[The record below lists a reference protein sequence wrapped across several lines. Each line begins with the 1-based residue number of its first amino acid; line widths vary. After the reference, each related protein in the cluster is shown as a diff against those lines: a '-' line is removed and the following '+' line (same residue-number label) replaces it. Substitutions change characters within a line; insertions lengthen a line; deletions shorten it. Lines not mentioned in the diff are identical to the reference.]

1 MNALDAVLIII
12 IALFTIRGIFRGL
25 ITELIVLISLIAGF
39 VLAFQ
44 FADSGIHVLQKYF
57 PLLPQQ
63 AARVISF
70 IVIFVAVN
78 VVLRLLGRLLNKFA
92 SFVYLQS
99 LNRIAGGVFALLK
112 SVLII
117 SIVFIILESIP
128 FSAAIQKMIQVDK
141 SVLYYP
147 VRDFGLWLYQAIM
160 AVLPGDLSVTDKIL
174 NMMKQADADKLKFL
188 QPH

>member
-1 MNALDAVLIII
+1 MNSLDVVLIVI

-39 VLAFQ
+39 ILAFN
-44 FADSGIHVLQKYF
+44 FADSGIGVLHKYF
-57 PLLPQQ
+57 PLLPDQV
-63 AARVISF
+63 ARIIAF
-70 IVIFVAVN
+70 IVIFVTVN
-78 VVLRLLGRLLNKFA
+78 IILRLFGRLLNKFA
-92 SFVYLQS
+92 KFVYLQW

-128 FSAAIQKMIQVDK
+128 FAEVIQKMIQADK
-141 SVLYYP
+141 SLLYYP
-147 VRDFGLWLYQAIM
+147 VRDAGLWLYQGVMAI
-160 AVLPGDLSVTDKIL
+160 LPGDLSVTDKIM
-174 NMMKQADADKLKFL
+174 NMMKQADTSKFKFL